1 MSDDSPSRP
10 SAGTT
15 IPLPVPTPDN
25 AGFWEACRH
34 HELRLQYCARC
45 GAVRHPPRPT
55 CPQCVSFDFEWR
67 RASGRGIVYTFTI
80 VHGPTLAA
88 FQASAPYNVVVI
100 QLVEGPFFVSNLVG
114 CSADR
119 ITVGMPV
126 EVVFEDVSDTVT
138 LPKFRPAVA

>member
-1 MSDDSPSRP
+1 
-10 SAGTT
+10 
-15 IPLPVPTPDN
+15 
-25 AGFWEACRH
+25 
-34 HELRLQYCARC
+34 
-45 GAVRHPPRPT
+45 
-55 CPQCVSFDFEWR
+55 VSFDFEWR
-67 RASGRGIVYTFTI
+67 RVSGRGIVYTFTI